1 SLLILL
7 RDAIVQHSPLKYVK
21 AILSYKQIN
30 INGAVRRGLRPLH
43 YVSVR

>member
-1 SLLILL
+1 
-7 RDAIVQHSPLKYVK
+7 
-21 AILSYKQIN
+21 YKQIN